1 MVFHGLPIK
10 HGGSFHGYVSHNQM
24 VNQDEIHGMVR
35 GSDPRQNIQNA
46 NLERALT
53 ALTNK
58 MGTFGKT
65 LCGGEHGAFSIEKF
79 AGSAWGN
86 NWHNQ
91 CISRLW
97 SCLSL
102 HGFVR
107 NLQYINAINPTLP
120 FCQAPWFQGTH
131 SRLYARM
138 VSGWSCGFL

>member
-10 HGGSFHGYVSHNQM
+10 NGGSFHGYVSHNQM

-65 LCGGEHGAFSIEKF
+65 LLWRRTWRIFDPKNLRVLLGETTDITSAFPDFE
-79 AGSAWGN
+79 AA
-86 NWHNQ
+86 
-91 CISRLW
+91 CR
-97 SCLSL
+97 CMVLSE
-102 HGFVR
+102 
-107 NLQYINAINPTLP
+107 ICST
-120 FCQAPWFQGTH
+120 
-131 SRLYARM
+131 
-138 VSGWSCGFL
+138 